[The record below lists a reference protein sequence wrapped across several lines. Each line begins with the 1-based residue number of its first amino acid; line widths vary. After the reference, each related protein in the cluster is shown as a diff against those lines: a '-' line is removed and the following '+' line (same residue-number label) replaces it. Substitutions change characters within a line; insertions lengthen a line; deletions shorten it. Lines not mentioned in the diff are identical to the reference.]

1 MIWSQSRNGTAIDLL
16 EPRPE
21 QVDFREIAD
30 TLAFINRY
38 NGCTFQPV
46 SVALHTLIVIDIAPD
61 FAKPYAA
68 LHDAP
73 EARLGDQSR
82 PFMAALFAQI
92 ALHGGDEAARAA
104 KVAYQRLHKRH
115 FDTIRAA
122 AGLPPPTREIEE
134 AVKRADNISLMTER
148 KWFMAH
154 PERPWDPHLEALVPH
169 IPKTPY
175 RWKAPDKCAD
185 ALYERFLQLLPSLR
199 KRAA

>member
-16 EPRPE
+16 DPRPE

-82 PFMAALFAQI
+82 PFIAALLAQI
-92 ALHGGDEAARAA
+92 ETIGGDEAARAA
-104 KVAYQRLHKRH
+104 KLANDRLHKRH
-115 FDTIRAA
+115 FHAIRQA
-122 AGLPPPTREIEE
+122 AGLPPPTREIEAE
-134 AVKRADNISLMTER
+134 VKRADDIALMTER

-154 PERPWDPHLEALVPH
+154 PERTWDPHLEALVPQ

>member
-1 MIWSQSRNGTAIDLL
+1 MIWSQSRNGRAIDLL
-16 EPRPE
+16 DPRAD

-30 TLAFINRY
+30 TLSHINRY

-68 LHDAP
+68 LHDAA

-82 PFMAALFAQI
+82 PFMATLYKVIEGF
-92 ALHGGDEAARAA
+92 GGDEAARAA
-104 KVAYQRLHKRH
+104 RVANVALRNSH
-115 FDTIRAA
+115 FDAILAA
-122 AGLPPPTREIEE
+122 AGLPPPTLEIEE
-134 AVKRADNISLMTER
+134 AVKRADNIALMTER
-148 KWFMAH
+148 RWFMAQ
-154 PERPWDPHLEALVPH
+154 PERPWDPALEALVPL
-169 IPKTPY
+169 IPKKPY